1 MTTSAKLL
9 ADVVNPQGNRLTIYE
24 ATFHRFVLAEVNT
37 HRSHSRSSASS
48 RAIPVEKMLR
58 RAIENPAFPISWA
71 SEQPGMQ
78 GGTELEGQ
86 DLFDAQRLLE
96 RIAQF
101 TTEAIDG
108 YLEAHPDKST
118 RLHKSLLNRPLEW
131 FQYHTVII
139 GATDDGWAN
148 LFAQRA
154 TEHSP
159 LAQPELRAVVDIMW
173 DLYKASTPS
182 PLGYGEWVTP
192 YIQPH
197 EVFRSEEDKRR
208 VSAARCARVSYLNH
222 DRSDP
227 DIDSDLGV
235 FAKLTSARPMHA
247 APLEFVARPLN
258 PQGKPM
264 GNFTGYR
271 QFRHIVQG
279 LA

>member
-58 RAIENPAFPISWA
+58 RAIESPAFPISWT

-86 DLFDAQRLLE
+86 DLFDAQLLLE
-96 RIAQF
+96 NIAQY
-101 TTEAIDG
+101 TTGKIHQ
-108 YLEAHPDKST
+108 YLLDHPDKST
-118 RLHKSLLNRPLEW
+118 RLHKSLLNRPMEW

-182 PLGYGEWVTP
+182 FLGYGEWVTP